1 MIMPQEAINQQQ
13 MNLCDS
19 RYFIIHKPYKMVSQ
33 FVSPDKVRLLGE
45 LEYDFPAGIH
55 AIGRL
60 DNNSEG
66 LLLLTTNKRVTKLLF
81 ESDVPH
87 KRTYVVQVERKMTDE
102 TLQKLRTGISIRVK
116 GGGYYTTTPCEIDII
131 EKPTDLPKRG
141 HEFRDD
147 LPQTWLRMTLT
158 EGKYH
163 QIRKMVS
170 EVYHPCKRLIRVSIE
185 DLELGDLEIGG
196 VREIEED
203 EFFEKLKID
212 NWRIDLIAEDTE

>member
-1 MIMPQEAINQQQ
+1 MNQSS
-13 MNLCDS
+13 N

-33 FVSPDKVRLLGE
+33 FISPDKVNLLGD
-45 LEYDFPAGIH
+45 LDYDFPEGIH

-87 KRTYVVQVERKMTDE
+87 KRTYVVQVERIMTQE
-102 TLQKLRTGISIRVK
+102 TLNKLRTGISIRVK
-116 GGGYYTTTPCEIDII
+116 GGGYYTTTACEIDII
-131 EKPTDLPKRG
+131 DKPSDLPKRG

-185 DLELGDLEIGG
+185 DLELGDLAIGG
-196 VREIEED
+196 VKEIEEV
-203 EFFEKLKID
+203 EFFEKLKIE
-212 NWRIDLIAEDTE
+212 NWRIELPAEEA